1 MTAHVFLFRAIN
13 VGGTARL
20 PMAELRELAAEL
32 GASNVSTYIASGNL
46 FATPPAGA
54 AQFALELENV
64 VEKRFGFRRE
74 VVTRDLDAVRAARVG
89 HPFEVVNP
97 AYSYVVFL
105 SAEPTPEAASDASD
119 IPAGDDEWRLL
130 GTELHVRYDKGAG
143 KPELNVD
150 RLLRTLGVTGTA
162 RNLRTV
168 DELIARLG
176 VEAP

>member
-13 VGGTARL
+13 VGGTAKL
-20 PMAELRELAAEL
+20 PMAELREIATEL
-32 GASNVSTYIASGNL
+32 GATGVSTYIASGNL
-46 FATPPAGA
+46 FATPPAAA
-54 AQFALELENV
+54 AQFALELENA
-64 VEKRFGFRRE
+64 VETRFGFRRE
-74 VVTRDLDAVRAARVG
+74 VLARDLDTVRAARVG

-105 SAEPTPEAASDASD
+105 SAAPTPEAATDARTLPS
-119 IPAGDDEWRLL
+119 GDDEWQLL
-130 GTELHVRYDKGAG
+130 GTELHVRYNKGAG

-176 VEAP
+176 S